1 MLKTIPFEIH
11 TEEYEEW
18 FEKYK
23 YAYESEIAAI
33 QEQLPALGL
42 GIEIGVGTGRYAVP
56 LGIKEGIEPSDKLRS
71 IATQRGIEVMNAYAE
86 KLPYKDMRFDF
97 VLMVFCISYF
107 DDINA
112 AMKEAYR
119 VLKRNGSLVI
129 GFIDKNSLIGKQYE
143 QRKSKSI
150 FYKYVVF
157 FPVDKVISVLKN
169 AGFKDLTFNQTLFHD
184 LDKIKE
190 IEQAKEGY
198 GEGSFVVI
206 KAIK

>member
-1 MLKTIPFEIH
+1 MLKTVPFENH

-23 YAYESEIAAI
+23 YAYDSEIAAI
-33 QEQLPALGL
+33 QDLLPALGI

-56 LGIKEGIEPSDKLRS
+56 LGIKEGIEPSDKLRA
-71 IATQRGIEVMNAYAE
+71 IATERGIEVMNAVAE
-86 KLPYKDMRFDF
+86 NLPYKDMRFDF

-107 DDINA
+107 DDINL

-119 VLKRNGSLVI
+119 VLKRNGSLIV
-129 GFIDKNSLIGKQYE
+129 GFIDKNSLIGKQYQQE
-143 QRKSKSI
+143 KSKNV
-150 FYKYVVF
+150 FYRNAVF
-157 FPVDKVISVLKN
+157 YPVDKVIAVLKE
-169 AGFKDLTFNQTLFHD
+169 AGFKSFTFKQTLFHD
-184 LDKIKE
+184 LDKITE
-190 IEQAKEGY
+190 IEQSKEGH